1 MYHCE
6 HGFLLCYHFILL
18 REENNY
24 GRMHIQMAIVSVA
37 GSFFIRFFIFSCPP
51 LAEILPIRR
60 KTLSNQS
67 VNRSI
72 FHIDILCL
80 TEDVN
85 SKVFPVN
92 STSLTPNTSCVISY
106 SELSS
111 HGYSD
116 PTTSASEYKA
126 TIMADLVEIQ
136 ALSIY

>member
-1 MYHCE
+1 MVSSCVT
-6 HGFLLCYHFILL
+6 ILFSCVKKT
-18 REENNY
+18 
-24 GRMHIQMAIVSVA
+24 IMAVCIFKWQLIVSVA

-67 VNRSI
+67 INRSI
-72 FHIDILCL
+72 FHKDILCL

-85 SKVFPVN
+85 SKVFPMN
-92 STSLTPNTSCVISY
+92 STSLTPNTSCMIPY

-136 ALSIY
+136 ALSIN